1 MQYGLIWGLLFVG
14 FLLLFQRIRW
24 LELFSRLMKQTRD
37 GVDEATRKRLLEERR
52 NLLLMQREHTIWYRL
67 EQELRYSGWRRRCPF
82 LTVEIWILGNV
93 VVLAVVFVTGIAV
106 TKDWKPALL
115 VVVFAFGAEYL
126 LIWFGKLSEMRS
138 VNDNLLKFLNFLGN
152 YSITAGEITGIFDQ
166 VSKYVDEPIK
176 SALAECC
183 YEAQTTGDAGMALLT
198 MAEKVEHPQFKELA
212 RNMEVSVRYCADFTA
227 FVDSSRRSV
236 REYLRLGEERKGML
250 REAVINMALLLG
262 MSVFALVTVDKLL
275 EVSIWRILFHTV
287 PGYIV
292 LGILVFIML
301 LLTGQLYKM
310 NR

>member
-1 MQYGLIWGLLFVG
+1 
-14 FLLLFQRIRW
+14 
-24 LELFSRLMKQTRD
+24 
-37 GVDEATRKRLLEERR
+37 
-52 NLLLMQREHTIWYRL
+52 
-67 EQELRYSGWRRRCPF
+67 
-82 LTVEIWILGNV
+82 
-93 VVLAVVFVTGIAV
+93 
-106 TKDWKPALL
+106 
-115 VVVFAFGAEYL
+115 
-126 LIWFGKLSEMRS
+126 
-138 VNDNLLKFLNFLGN
+138 
-152 YSITAGEITGIFDQ
+152 
-166 VSKYVDEPIK
+166 
-176 SALAECC
+176 
-183 YEAQTTGDAGMALLT
+183 MALLT